1 MSDEPVIEKQ
11 EEEKKSVIPYI
22 KFKNLNGD
30 KESKPIPAV
39 EVGIKITF

>member
-1 MSDEPVIEKQ
+1 MTEEHVTEKP
-11 EEEKKSVIPYI
+11 EEEKKSVLPYI
-22 KFKNLNGD
+22 EFKNLNDD